1 MKVIGL
7 KLQLLLGFPI
17 RRLQFFQD
25 PRFPGFSNTFWF
37 MVHPIHWSI
46 KNGDPGFPGKPRAM
60 PPFFQVH
67 PIGKLHHPLV
77 EDSLS
82 SPHEELPGLSASK
95 WGTRRHQSAGD
106 LDHRWVIKEGQHTG
120 FHWISEV
127 IWISKRSDHCH
138 LMFLKLISEIWNQQR
153 WIQR

>member
-1 MKVIGL
+1 
-7 KLQLLLGFPI
+7 
-17 RRLQFFQD
+17 
-25 PRFPGFSNTFWF
+25 

-95 WGTRRHQSAGD
+95 WGNPETSRRWRFRPQVGD
-106 LDHRWVIKEGQHTG
+106 KRRTT
-120 FHWISEV
+120 HWISL
-127 IWISKRSDHCH
+127 D
-138 LMFLKLISEIWNQQR
+138 F
-153 WIQR
+153 